1 MNEKI
6 EIDNTPAEVEATPM
20 NLLGRPFAALLAH
33 FIAPL
38 ISLAAMARIAW
49 LGWTEFEPTM
59 FLTAF
64 ALVAL
69 PAISA
74 LGSLVILIL
83 RRRKLFPLWAD
94 VISVLL
100 AGFFCAVLLV
110 SQDDISSTLPNW
122 MVGSGS
128 FLLAYAGMMATGF
141 SSIWRLGTIPL
152 KIGKVT
158 DIGATVLGV
167 IVVPIM
173 TYVVVRI
180 IAKLT
185 EPLSADMSQIMIVP
199 VTVIGS
205 IALFIFVFRFFGL
218 LFSFLNKFRSYRF
231 IVFAEALVITTV
243 LPFAGL
249 ALNADIPFP
258 ADFQYG
264 WFYAATAFTAIALM
278 LPDGKSR
285 GTRLAMWFARWAAIP
300 FTLYFFIVFLP
311 FLPLSVLAMFFFGAG
326 ILILAPTLLFWRH
339 ARTLH
344 RSMGSVVAAYGKN
357 IAVTSAI
364 VAMLLMPGAIGIVTE
379 IHRSDLQRTLAFVEE
394 PDYDAEA
401 KLPIS
406 YKRAEVVVQRAI
418 DFNNGREI
426 PLISAWYVQRVYG
439 GMYLR
444 DEVLERISQ
453 RILGRPLPEKKR
465 RSRDL
470 FGPIFSRNQGRASRR
485 TRGWVTRPTT
495 GATMTNNTVAVVE
508 GSDKGSEITYCVRI
522 GVSSKLAQEEFV
534 APIELPAGAWVVG
547 MRLKI
552 EDVWAP
558 AAIIERKAAE
568 WVYEKISVV
577 ERRDPA
583 MLTLDSPTQGEL
595 RIFPVTPE
603 SRELELDIRI
613 PKALADGDVIKIGDV
628 SVRHES
634 ANVDISPVYA
644 NGVLV
649 LPETWKQEHTSE
661 LLPINP
667 GRLWVAVDCSVSNS
681 LQKVDA
687 IASDIVKIAEEAGAG
702 HISLM
707 AANAETRTTE
717 LATADLKV
725 KLPEAL
731 LEFQGGLDAF
741 GAVYRII
748 RQAEREGEIAK
759 GNYPNI
765 VLYGPNWTNALR
777 EVEQKNWSLLCGSV
791 PGLTN
796 LRVALRDG
804 DFVDFP
810 VPESN
815 HTAEVFPFAVGNELR
830 VAAEEGDSI
839 VVFTDSN
846 PIGVPEGVEGL
857 VEAGTGSDDGWA
869 AGALAWRMQLETN
882 RNPARDL
889 RKDILRQSRLCGAL
903 TEAGAYIVVE
913 KDAQRKML
921 QEKQRQALAAD
932 SSLDFEEDVP
942 APDVLMLV
950 AAVAAVFFFQRHKS
964 RCS

>member
-1 MNEKI
+1 MSEKI
-6 EIDNTPAEVEATPM
+6 EMDNTPAEVEATPM
-20 NLLGRPFAALLAH
+20 NLLGSTFAALLAH
-33 FIAPL
+33 CIAPL

-49 LGWTEFEPTM
+49 LGWTEFGPTM
-59 FLTAF
+59 LAAVV

-100 AGFFCAVLLV
+100 AGFFCAILLP
-110 SQDDISSTLPNW
+110 SQNDISATLPNW

-128 FLLAYAGMMATGF
+128 FLLGYAGMMAAGF
-141 SSIWRLGTIPL
+141 SSIWRLGTMPL

-158 DIGATVLGV
+158 DVGATVLGL

-173 TYVVVRI
+173 TYVVARSL
-180 IAKLT
+180 AKLT
-185 EPLSADMSQIMIVP
+185 EPLSGDMRQIMIVP

-218 LFSFLNKFRSYRF
+218 LFCFLNKFRSYRF

-264 WFYAATAFTAIALM
+264 WFYAATAFTALALM

-285 GTRLAMWFARWAAIP
+285 GTRLAMWFARWAAMP

-311 FLPLSVLAMFFFGAG
+311 FLPLSVIAMFFFGAG

-339 ARTLH
+339 VRTLH
-344 RSMGSVVAAYGKN
+344 RSMGNIVAAYGKN

-364 VAMLLMPGAIGIVTE
+364 VAMLLMPGAIGVVTE

-406 YKRAEVVVQRAI
+406 HKRAEVVVQRAI

-426 PLISAWYVQRVYG
+426 PLISAWYVQRVYD

-444 DEVLERISQ
+444 DEVLERISK
-453 RILGRPLPEKKR
+453 RILGRPLPEEVWG
-465 RSRDL
+465 SRDM
-470 FGPIFSRNQGRASRR
+470 FGPIFSRNQDRASRR
-485 TRGWVTRPTT
+485 ARGWGTRPTT
-495 GATMTNNTVAVVE
+495 GATMTTNTVAVVE
-508 GSDKGSEITYCVRI
+508 GSDNGSEITYCVRI

-534 APIELPAGAWVVG
+534 APVELPAGAWIVG

-552 EDVWAP
+552 EDAWEP
-558 AAIIERKAAE
+558 ASIIERKAAE
-568 WVYEKISVV
+568 WVYKKITVV

-583 MLTLDSPTQGEL
+583 LITLDSPTHGEL
-595 RIFPVTPE
+595 RIFPVTQE
-603 SRELELDIRI
+603 GRELELDIRM
-613 PKALADGDVIKIGDV
+613 PKTLADGDVVKIGDV
-628 SVRHES
+628 SVHHES

-649 LPETWKQEHTSE
+649 LPEIWKQEHAAE
-661 LLPINP
+661 IVPIKT
-667 GRLWVAVDCSVSNS
+667 GRLWVVMDCSVSNS

-702 HISLM
+702 RLSLM
-707 AANAETRTTE
+707 AANAETRTIE
-717 LATADLKV
+717 LATADLRNKLSSV
-725 KLPEAL
+725 LPE
-731 LEFQGGLDAF
+731 FRGGNKASRA
-741 GAVYRII
+741 GR
-748 RQAEREGEIAK
+748 
-759 GNYPNI
+759 
-765 VLYGPNWTNALR
+765 
-777 EVEQKNWSLLCGSV
+777 
-791 PGLTN
+791 
-796 LRVALRDG
+796 
-804 DFVDFP
+804 
-810 VPESN
+810 
-815 HTAEVFPFAVGNELR
+815 
-830 VAAEEGDSI
+830 GDSKRQL
-839 VVFTDSN
+839 
-846 PIGVPEGVEGL
+846 PEYRAIRL
-857 VEAGTGSDDGWA
+857 KLDKCPDGS
-869 AGALAWRMQLETN
+869 
-882 RNPARDL
+882 
-889 RKDILRQSRLCGAL
+889 
-903 TEAGAYIVVE
+903 
-913 KDAQRKML
+913 
-921 QEKQRQALAAD
+921 
-932 SSLDFEEDVP
+932 
-942 APDVLMLV
+942 
-950 AAVAAVFFFQRHKS
+950 
-964 RCS
+964 